1 MSTVSLNL
9 SLGRRARNI
18 LLRPRNEWE
27 TIAAE
32 DTSVKA
38 LYLRYILPLAAIGP
52 VAGFISVSIFG
63 VAIPFMGRY
72 RVPVGTGIAQAIVS
86 YALALAG
93 VYVLALI
100 ISALA
105 PSFGGE
111 KSLPQALKLAAY
123 TSTPVWLAGILHLV
137 PLLGV
142 LILFAGVYGLYL
154 LYLGLPQLMRAPRG
168 RAFPYVAAVIV
179 SAVVIYIVIALIAGS
194 LVTLPTAGFPAA

>member
-1 MSTVSLNL
+1 MNTASLDL
-9 SLGRRARNI
+9 SLSRRARNI
-18 LLRPRNEWE
+18 LFRPRGEWE
-27 TIAAE
+27 TIATE

-52 VAGFISVSIFG
+52 VAGFIGASIFG
-63 VAIPFMGRY
+63 ISIPFMGRY
-72 RVPVGTGIAQAIVS
+72 HVPVGTGIAQAIVS
-86 YALALAG
+86 YALDLVG

-100 ISALA
+100 ISGLA
-105 PSFGGE
+105 PMFGGE

-123 TSTPVWLAGILHLV
+123 TSTPVWVAGILHLV

-142 LILFAGVYGLYL
+142 LILLAGIYGLYL
-154 LYLGLPQLMRAPRG
+154 LYLGLPQLMRAPRA

-179 SAVVIYIVIALIAGS
+179 SAVVIYIAIALIAGS